1 MLRCDEAVATVP
13 LRGRPIGPPV
23 TRGTSQMNANR
34 LRPAALALA
43 AVALTAVLTGC
54 QEDGTATGADGVP
67 SASAT
72 ATPSPS
78 TTAGEPD
85 ATPSAGAA
93 ATSSPGAAGS
103 GTPAVK
109 PAAKHTGSAAT
120 GAPAAGCASEPPNPD
135 HVDPDEIAVY
145 RVEELDGSTGKVNL
159 VIEHGAWGCPG
170 KDTDGAPFVVT
181 GEDSRWALDQAAYV
195 TATNPITDSSENQRI
210 GVQELIDWINAH
222 PDSGLVFRYETGD
235 DGAIHRLEQVFTP

>member
-1 MLRCDEAVATVP
+1 
-13 LRGRPIGPPV
+13 
-23 TRGTSQMNANR
+23 MNANR
-34 LRPAALALA
+34 FRPAVVALA
-43 AVALTAVLTGC
+43 AIALAAVLTGC
-54 QEDGTATGADGVP
+54 REDGSAAGADAP
-67 SASAT
+67 SAGTT

-78 TTAGEPD
+78 TASGSTPAGKPD
-85 ATPSAGAA
+85 AK
-93 ATSSPGAAGS
+93 PGS
-103 GTPAVK
+103 TPA
-109 PAAKHTGSAAT
+109 GSAAT
-120 GAPAAGCASEPPNPD
+120 SAPTAECASEPPNPD

-159 VIEHGAWGCPG
+159 VMQHGAWGCPE

-181 GEDSRWALDQAAYV
+181 GEESRWALDQAAYV
-195 TATNPITDSSENQRI
+195 TATTPIVHSTENQRI